1 MFYYKMDDHLI
12 LRQIQME
19 DANALFMTVENARE
33 KLREWL
39 PWIEATRHIN
49 DCLAFIDLCLQ
60 GAERRQSLNVGIFE
74 GRKLI
79 GSINFNF
86 IDWQNG
92 STSIGYWLDP
102 MHQKKGIMTSAVQVM
117 IDYAFYTL
125 RLNRVEIRAA
135 THNKKSRAIP
145 ERLQFR
151 KEGIIRQGEW
161 LYDHYEDLV
170 VYGLLAREWA
180 HTHAL

>member
-1 MFYYKMDDHLI
+1 MFHYKIDDRI
-12 LRQIQME
+12 TLRQLQLN
-19 DANALFMTVENARE
+19 DANALFMAVEASRE
-33 KLREWL
+33 KLAEWL
-39 PWIEATRHIN
+39 PWIEATRQPA

-60 GAERRQSLNVGIFE
+60 SAERRQSLNIGIFADK
-74 GRKLI
+74 KLI
-79 GSINFNF
+79 GCVNYNF

-102 MHQKKGIMTSAVQVM
+102 IYQGKGVMTSAVQVM

-145 ERLQFR
+145 ERLKFQ

-180 HTHAL
+180 HS

>member
-1 MFYYKMDDHLI
+1 MFHYKIDDRLT
-12 LRQIQME
+12 LRQLQMN
-19 DANALFMTVENARE
+19 DANALFRTVESSRE
-33 KLREWL
+33 ELREWL
-39 PWIEATRHIN
+39 PWIETTQKPA

-60 GAERRQSLNVGIFE
+60 GARHRQSLNIGIFD
-74 GRKLI
+74 RDRLI
-79 GSINFNF
+79 GCVNYNF

-102 MHQKKGIMTSAVQVM
+102 AYQGKGVMTTAVQVM

-145 ERLQFR
+145 ERLRFQ

-170 VYGLLAREWA
+170 VYGLLAREW
-180 HTHAL
+180 TH

>member
-1 MFYYKMDDHLI
+1 MFHYKLNDHLI
-12 LRQIQME
+12 LRQLQMDDAKAMFMAVESCRE
-19 DANALFMTVENARE
+19 D
-33 KLREWL
+33 LREFL
-39 PWIEATRHIN
+39 PWIEATRQPS

-60 GAERRQSLNVGIFE
+60 SAERRQSLNLGIFE
-74 GRKLI
+74 NRKLI
-79 GSINFNF
+79 GCVNYNF

-102 MHQKKGIMTSAVQVM
+102 MYQKKGIMTSAVQVL

-135 THNKKSRAIP
+135 TYNKKSRAIP
-145 ERLQFR
+145 EKLGFQ

-170 VYGLLAREWA
+170 VYGLLAREWK
-180 HTHAL
+180 H

>member
-1 MFYYKMDDHLI
+1 MNGFPG
-12 LRQIQME
+12 LRRQKKP
-19 DANALFMTVENARE
+19 A
-33 KLREWL
+33 
-39 PWIEATRHIN
+39 

-60 GAERRQSLNVGIFE
+60 GAQRRQSLNLGIFNQD
-74 GRKLI
+74 KLI
-79 GSINFNF
+79 GCVNYNF

-102 MHQKKGIMTSAVQVM
+102 DYQGKGVMTAAVQVL

-125 RLNRVEIRAA
+125 QLNRIEIRAA

-145 ERLQFR
+145 ERLRFQ

-170 VYGLLAREWA
+170 VYGLLAREW
-180 HTHAL
+180 TH